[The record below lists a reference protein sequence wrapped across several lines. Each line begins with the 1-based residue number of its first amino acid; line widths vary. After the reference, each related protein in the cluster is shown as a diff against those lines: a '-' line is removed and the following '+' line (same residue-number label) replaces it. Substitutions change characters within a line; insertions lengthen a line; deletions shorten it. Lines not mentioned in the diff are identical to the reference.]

1 MLSLV
6 LPICLAFVM
15 FSLGISLRPADFR
28 VALSQPKTLL
38 AGALAQMVLL
48 PVVAYSL
55 VCLFGLT
62 NELAIGVMVLSCCP
76 GGVTSNL
83 FTRFA
88 RGDVALSISYT
99 ALASVL
105 TAITLP
111 LILGWVSKPLMA
123 DLDTSI
129 STLPL
134 SLKMLAMASL
144 PVGIGVLC
152 NQWNPSLC
160 LVMRPWCD
168 RLANVL
174 LVLVIIGAV
183 VSQWSLFVGNL
194 QLLGPLLLL
203 LNLVMLGLGLGVGT
217 VLALPTAQVTTL
229 AIESG
234 FQNGTVG
241 IVVGTLLSPLVLGDQ
256 LPGFS
261 LPSAIYGVL
270 MQFTVIPFV
279 IWRRLSAPPLSLGD
293 GSSDHIA
300 RAQQPM
306 PVSAP
311 LRGRR

>member
-6 LPICLAFVM
+6 LPLCLAFVM
-15 FSLGISLRPADFR
+15 FSLGISLRPSDFR
-28 VALSQPKTLL
+28 VALRQPKTLL

-48 PVVAYSL
+48 PVVAYGL

-62 NELAIGVMVLSCCP
+62 DELAIGVMVLSCCP

-83 FTRFA
+83 FTRLA

-105 TAITLP
+105 TAVTLP
-111 LILGWVSKPLMA
+111 LILGLVSGPLMP

-134 SLKMLAMASL
+134 SFKMLSIATL
-144 PVGIGVLC
+144 PVVIGVFC
-152 NQWNPSLC
+152 NQWKPGWC
-160 LVMRPWCD
+160 LAMRPLCD
-168 RLANVL
+168 RFANVV

-183 VSQWSLFVGNL
+183 ASQWALFVGNL
-194 QLLGPLLLL
+194 QTLGPLLLL
-203 LNLVMLGLGLGVGT
+203 LNLLMLGIGLGVGT
-217 VLALPTAQVTTL
+217 LLALPQAQVTTL

-241 IVVGTLLSPLVLGDQ
+241 IVVGTLLTPLVLGDQ
-256 LPGFS
+256 LSGFS

-279 IWRRLSAPPLSLGD
+279 VWRRFSAPTMSLRD
-293 GSSDHIA
+293 WSSDH
-300 RAQQPM
+300 
-306 PVSAP
+306 SAP
-311 LRGRR
+311 MHERLSKSTSFSARR

>member
-1 MLSLV
+1 
-6 LPICLAFVM
+6 M
-15 FSLGISLRPADFR
+15 FSLGISLTPADFR
-28 VALSQPKTLL
+28 VALREPKTLL
-38 AGALAQMVLL
+38 AGGLAQMVLL
-48 PVVAYSL
+48 PVVAYGL

-76 GGVTSNL
+76 GGVTSNM

-105 TAITLP
+105 TALTLP
-111 LILGWVSKPLMA
+111 LILGVVSGPLMP

-134 SLKMLAMASL
+134 SLKMLSIATL
-144 PVGIGVLC
+144 PVAIGILC
-152 NQWNPSLC
+152 NQWNPKLC

-168 RLANVL
+168 RLTNVL
-174 LVLVIIGAV
+174 LVLVILGAV
-183 VSQWSLFVGNL
+183 ASQWTLFVGNV
-194 QLLGPLLLL
+194 QSLGPLLLL
-203 LNLVMLGLGLGVGT
+203 LNLLMLGLGLGVGR
-217 VLALPTAQVTTL
+217 LMALPHAQVTTL

-241 IVVGTLLSPLVLGDQ
+241 IVVGTLLTPLVMGDQ
-256 LPGFS
+256 LSGFS

-279 IWRRLSAPPLSLGD
+279 IWRRLSTPSVSPRDCNRHETPP
-293 GSSDHIA
+293 
-300 RAQQPM
+300 QPECIPM
-306 PVSAP
+306 STVS
-311 LRGRR
+311 RRRS